1 MYSVRINLVL
11 QFIVTLIVTQ
21 EDAMNLGR
29 ENEIVEFKETSGE
42 INEAVIVIVHILYI
56 FYKNNCYL
64 VDYIVTMVTNNF
76 RHVNLLEKVVKKVV
90 NCN

>member
-11 QFIVTLIVTQ
+11 QFIVTQ

-42 INEAVIVIVHILYI
+42 INEAVIDIVHILHI
-56 FYKNNCYL
+56 FYKNNYYL
-64 VDYIVTMVTNNF
+64 VDYMVTMVTNNF
-76 RHVNLLEKVVKKVV
+76 RHINLLEKVVKKMV